1 MPIGCEIN
9 ANTQKVNGKEV
20 KLVMVR
26 GFLDAHS
33 FPVFEKELN
42 ALIEQGSNNM
52 VLNLS
57 GLDYISSAGLGV
69 LIGVAKKLRVN
80 QGDLKLSAL
89 PEKIYKIVNLLG
101 FTRILQV
108 FDNDQDAIN
117 SFKA

>member
-9 ANTQKVNGKEV
+9 ADTHQVNGKKV
-20 KLVMVR
+20 KVIMVR

-33 FPVFEKELN
+33 FPGFEKELS
-42 ALIEQGSNNM
+42 ALIDQGSNNM

-57 GLDYISSAGLGV
+57 QLDYISSAGLGV
-69 LIGVAKKLRVN
+69 LIGLAKKLRIN
-80 QGDLKLSAL
+80 EGDLKLSSL

-108 FDNDQDAIN
+108 FESDHEAIN
-117 SFKA
+117 AFK